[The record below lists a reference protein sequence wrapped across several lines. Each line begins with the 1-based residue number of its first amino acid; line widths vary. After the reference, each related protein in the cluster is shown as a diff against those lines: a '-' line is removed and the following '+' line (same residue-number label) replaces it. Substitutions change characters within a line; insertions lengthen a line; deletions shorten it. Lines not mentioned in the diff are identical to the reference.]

1 MLYKASLVIPSVL
14 FWLGLGWVV
23 YLQETSNNHRE
34 DTTLDR
40 VPEIESPFMMKMKM
54 LMVLLLLMMLAMMVM
69 MMALILAVM
78 TPVKS

>member
-1 MLYKASLVIPSVL
+1 VL

-40 VPEIESPFMMKMKM
+40 VPEIESPFTMRMRMM
-54 LMVLLLLMMLAMMVM
+54 MVLILVISAMMMMM
-69 MMALILAVM
+69 MMALM
-78 TPVKS
+78 